1 MQRTFGGMSPASRA
15 GVYDGKIAGLYD
27 LEETLGSG
35 HFAVVKLAR
44 HVFTGEKVAVKV
56 IEKTKLDEISRAHL
70 FQEVRCMKLV
80 QHPNV
85 VRLYEVI
92 DTQTKLYLILE
103 LGDGGDLYD
112 YIMRHEKGLSENVAR
127 EYFRQIVR
135 AISYCHQL
143 HVVHRDLK
151 PENVV
156 FFEKLGVVKLT
167 DFGFSNKFCPG
178 QKLETSCGS
187 LAYSAPEILLGD
199 SYDAPAVDVWSLGV
213 ILFMLV
219 CGQPPFQEANDS
231 ETLTMIMDCKYTM
244 PDHVSDGCR
253 TLISRM
259 LVREPEKRATL
270 QQIAQNEWLMEGSC
284 EETPENQPLVSR
296 EQVSEDDHSLIIQK
310 MINGK
315 IATKEEIL
323 EALDRNEY
331 NHITATYFLLAERKL
346 RAHRQ
351 EEAQKRKP
359 ELTLPVSNSA
369 RVSNFKKTDT
379 EDEDDDTQNS
389 ALLSSRLG
397 MHLSVPRTPGTDTG
411 QTGRSR
417 KCSIVQEEE
426 DDEDDVHCAGHE
438 ELSTPLNRRGSRS
451 EGRLNVTVQDRI
463 AESERLKLEAKKY
476 QQLEQSKLSSDGDEG
491 PSADELDGS
500 SGHHAHHQI
509 TSSPLLGG
517 IGNVTLITSENSST
531 KDRLGIAGG
540 GLHRKPMPE
549 LKRSVVAA
557 GSIDSKKASILKPT
571 LVKIT
576 DGPGVRSGS
585 FDQCMRNLSCG
596 GGELVTTKIITD
608 SSTITIPIP
617 TLNIVTAS
625 TIPKYKTMPSPTRSN
640 AILTS
645 TTNCLNEIFEEG
657 TDVGSSA
664 DSASTTPRP
673 LVRSQQFRQAA
684 ANGGGAAA
692 DGGTATNITISGT
705 TCTGSGSNVHRRSRF
720 NKSRTASCS
729 SSDASD
735 DDSEN
740 RKKRAHKIVDAN
752 GGKPLTQRRDSHDDS
767 SDSQDPGSNAAA
779 GAGGTANRVAQF
791 KNGSGINGG
800 TERNGGESSGGR
812 TGSGGG
818 SGGGS
823 GSGGSGAQSSLAD
836 GNSGARSQKGLQ
848 QQQSV
853 DFRRHRGRRR
863 PVETRLRE
871 SQSLNRITEVQE
883 SEVSHSVAQ
892 QLANCSAVVATP
904 VVALV
909 SSANT
914 AITNNTAT
922 TVDESNDA
930 ERSCDKVEVITEKVS
945 QAITTLGATDTGK
958 ELTSEASDGAS
969 STIVK
974 SPQAKQHTKPK
985 GFSARIFHTFKKQ
998 SAAAVPSANA
1008 TNSTTNSKM
1017 ASNPLNEAPS
1027 AASGDEIEIVVELAK
1042 ALNNAAATVADGA
1055 AGCKGG
1061 SGGNTKKIKIL
1072 GRYFQRGRLYKA
1084 QSCGSIVRDRVNVN
1098 PNGGSSGAHNTSTA
1112 RHSTI
1117 FSEKNRIIKNCLGG
1131 SGGSA
1136 AGVGVGGSRH
1146 LGSDSDI
1153 NHNNGGSHHH
1163 SSGFLAALTANSTC
1177 VSSTDISNGGDGCG
1191 GTIGTVPTS
1200 LGADHSASVGVA
1212 AASVLA
1218 GPPLGGMASL
1228 VAGGADRG
1236 RG

>member
-1 MQRTFGGMSPASRA
+1 MQRSFGGLSAASRA

-219 CGQPPFQEANDS
+219 CGHPPFQEANDS

-244 PDHVSDGCR
+244 PAHVSDGCR
-253 TLISRM
+253 NLISKM

-270 QQIAQNEWLMEGSC
+270 QQIALDVWLMEGSC

-296 EQVSEDDHSLIIQK
+296 EQVSEEDHTLIIQK

-359 ELTLPVSNSA
+359 ELTLPVSNST
-369 RVSNFKKTDT
+369 RLLQNFKKNEAN
-379 EDEDDDTQNS
+379 EDEDTQDG
-389 ALLSSRLG
+389 LLSTRLG
-397 MHLSVPRTPGTDTG
+397 MHLSVPRTPGTETG

-451 EGRLNVTVQDRI
+451 EGRINVTVQDRI

-476 QQLEQSKLSSDGDEG
+476 QQSEQQSRL
-491 PSADELDGS
+491 SADEESDRESQPAGKDQVDG
-500 SGHHAHHQI
+500 GDAGNHQRAHPQ
-509 TSSPLLGG
+509 TSPLLGG
-517 IGNVTLITSENSST
+517 IGNVTLVTSENSST

-549 LKRSVVAA
+549 LKRHVG
-557 GSIDSKKASILKPT
+557 GSIDSKKSSILKPT

-576 DGPGVRSGS
+576 DGVVGVRSGS
-585 FDQCMRNLSCG
+585 FDQCMRNMAGGAGG

-657 TDVGSSA
+657 TDVGSS
-664 DSASTTPRP
+664 DSTSTTPRP
-673 LVRSQQFRQAA
+673 VIRSQFVAARQQSQPAG
-684 ANGGGAAA
+684 NGTASGAAA
-692 DGGTATNITISGT
+692 AAS
-705 TCTGSGSNVHRRSRF
+705 TGNNVHRRTKF
-720 NKSRTASCS
+720 NNKSRTASCS

-740 RKKRAHKIVDAN
+740 RKKRAHKIHGASN
-752 GGKPLTQRRDSHDDS
+752 RQKS
-767 SDSQDPGSNAAA
+767 SQP
-779 GAGGTANRVAQF
+779 
-791 KNGSGINGG
+791 
-800 TERNGGESSGGR
+800 
-812 TGSGGG
+812 
-818 SGGGS
+818 
-823 GSGGSGAQSSLAD
+823 
-836 GNSGARSQKGLQ
+836 
-848 QQQSV
+848 V

-883 SEVSHSVAQ
+883 SEVGGGGGSGGGGHSVTQ
-892 QLANCSAVVATP
+892 QLASSTVVGTPLVQMVTSNGAVAKPTTEPPNAT
-904 VVALV
+904 
-909 SSANT
+909 
-914 AITNNTAT
+914 
-922 TVDESNDA
+922 DEQQSDK
-930 ERSCDKVEVITEKVS
+930 SCDN
-945 QAITTLGATDTGK
+945 
-958 ELTSEASDGAS
+958 AS
-969 STIVK
+969 SDRASAEPEPEPPACREAGTPSSTK
-974 SPQAKQHTKPK
+974 KGQSGKAASPRQHHHGTSKPK
-985 GFSARIFHTFKKQ
+985 GLSARIFHTFKKQ
-998 SAAAVPSANA
+998 PVAAV
-1008 TNSTTNSKM
+1008 TTTTT
-1017 ASNPLNEAPS
+1017 
-1027 AASGDEIEIVVELAK
+1027 AASVAASAMSDPPSTGSADDIEIVVELAK
-1042 ALNNAAATVADGA
+1042 ALNNASAE
-1055 AGCKGG
+1055 GG
-1061 SGGNTKKIKIL
+1061 KTGNTKKIKIL
-1072 GRYFQRGRLYKA
+1072 GRYFQVHKKIYVPLSGLFQRGRLYKA
-1084 QSCGSIVRDRVNVN
+1084 QSCGSIVRDKVNVN
-1098 PNGGSSGAHNTSTA
+1098 PNGGGAGSHANTTG

-1117 FSEKNRIIKNCLGG
+1117 FTDKNRIIKNCLGG
-1131 SGGSA
+1131 GGGGEA
-1136 AGVGVGGSRH
+1136 AARH
-1146 LGSDSDI
+1146 LGSDGDI
-1153 NHNNGGSHHH
+1153 NHNGGSHHQH
-1163 SSGFLAALTANSTC
+1163 HQQLHSSSGFLASLSATGGGVGASSECIGRGSSPIEL
-1177 VSSTDISNGGDGCG
+1177 VSAGRRSSIVDHATP
-1191 GTIGTVPTS
+1191 V
-1200 LGADHSASVGVA
+1200 LGATAVT
-1212 AASVLA
+1212 
-1218 GPPLGGMASL
+1218 PPVPIKTA
-1228 VAGGADRG
+1228 
-1236 RG
+1236 

>member
-1 MQRTFGGMSPASRA
+1 MQRTFGGLSAANRA

-56 IEKTKLDEISRAHL
+56 IEKTKLDDISRAHL

-219 CGQPPFQEANDS
+219 CGHPPFQEANDS

-244 PDHVSDGCR
+244 PAHVSDGCR
-253 TLISRM
+253 NLISKM

-270 QQIAQNEWLMEGSC
+270 QQIAVDEWLMEGSC
-284 EETPENQPLVSR
+284 EETPENLPLVSR
-296 EQVSEDDHSLIIQK
+296 EQVSEEDHTLIIQK

-359 ELTLPVSNSA
+359 ELTLPVSNTA
-369 RVSNFKKTDT
+369 RLLQNFKKNEAN
-379 EDEDDDTQNS
+379 EDEDSHDG
-389 ALLSSRLG
+389 LLSTRLG
-397 MHLSVPRTPGTDTG
+397 MHLSVPRTPGTETG

-451 EGRLNVTVQDRI
+451 EGRINVTVQDRI

-476 QQLEQSKLSSDGDEG
+476 QQSEQQGRINAADDHKKPSHTVGTDQVDCGVGGDQQRASLQQN
-491 PSADELDGS
+491 P
-500 SGHHAHHQI
+500 QI
-509 TSSPLLGG
+509 SPLLGG
-517 IGNVTLITSENSST
+517 IGNVTLVTSENSST

-549 LKRSVVAA
+549 LKRHVG
-557 GSIDSKKASILKPT
+557 GSIDSKKSSILKPT

-576 DGPGVRSGS
+576 DGVGVRSGS
-585 FDQCMRNLSCG
+585 FDQCMRSMAG
-596 GGELVTTKIITD
+596 GSSGTGELVTTKIITD

-617 TLNIVTAS
+617 TLNIVTSS

-657 TDVGSSA
+657 TDVGSS
-664 DSASTTPRP
+664 DSTSTTPRP
-673 LVRSQQFRQAA
+673 VIRSQFVAARQQSQPTG
-684 ANGGGAAA
+684 NGNSAGVGA
-692 DGGTATNITISGT
+692 
-705 TCTGSGSNVHRRSRF
+705 TGSGNNVHRRSKF

-740 RKKRAHKIVDAN
+740 RKKRAHKIVDATI
-752 GGKPLTQRRDSHDDS
+752 KPLSQRRDSHDDS
-767 SDSQDPGSNAAA
+767 SDSQDQGSNVA
-779 GAGGTANRVAQF
+779 GGGAGKPQIKGISGTTNGSTSNGGTAAGN
-791 KNGSGINGG
+791 
-800 TERNGGESSGGR
+800 
-812 TGSGGG
+812 
-818 SGGGS
+818 GGS
-823 GSGGSGAQSSLAD
+823 GSRGGTGAQTSATED
-836 GNSGARSQKGLQ
+836 KHGTNSRQKASQQ
-848 QQQSV
+848 V

-883 SEVSHSVAQ
+883 SEVGGGVHSVTQ
-892 QLANCSAVVATP
+892 QLASSTVVGTPLVTMVTSNGAVSKPADPSMNGEGCTEQADGICDISSSDRTCAAEPETVVNREASTP
-904 VVALV
+904 
-909 SSANT
+909 SSAKK
-914 AITNNTAT
+914 AHCA
-922 TVDESNDA
+922 
-930 ERSCDKVEVITEKVS
+930 K
-945 QAITTLGATDTGK
+945 GA
-958 ELTSEASDGAS
+958 ASPRQQHHHHHGS
-969 STIVK
+969 S
-974 SPQAKQHTKPK
+974 KPK
-985 GFSARIFHTFKKQ
+985 GLSARIFHTFKKQ
-998 SAAAVPSANA
+998 PAAASTATPVSATSTMVDPPS
-1008 TNSTTNSKM
+1008 TG
-1017 ASNPLNEAPS
+1017 
-1027 AASGDEIEIVVELAK
+1027 SGDDIEIVVELAK
-1042 ALNNAAATVADGA
+1042 ALNNASAD
-1055 AGCKGG
+1055 
-1061 SGGNTKKIKIL
+1061 SGKTGNTKKIKIL
-1072 GRYFQRGRLYKA
+1072 GRYFQVHKKIYVPLSGLFQRGRLYKA
-1084 QSCGSIVRDRVNVN
+1084 QSCGSIVRDKVNVN
-1098 PNGGSSGAHNTSTA
+1098 PNGAGGGSHANTTG

-1117 FSEKNRIIKNCLGG
+1117 FTEKNRIIKNCLASTGEPG
-1131 SGGSA
+1131 A
-1136 AGVGVGGSRH
+1136 RH
-1146 LGSDSDI
+1146 LGSDGDI
-1153 NHNNGGSHHH
+1153 NHNGGSHHH
-1163 SSGFLAALTANSTC
+1163 HHSSSGFLASLSASAPHTAEVIVRGASP
-1177 VSSTDISNGGDGCG
+1177 VELVSNGRSSIVDHGA
-1191 GTIGTVPTS
+1191 TVLSAATVTTS
-1200 LGADHSASVGVA
+1200 PVPIKTA
-1212 AASVLA
+1212 
-1218 GPPLGGMASL
+1218 
-1228 VAGGADRG
+1228 
-1236 RG
+1236 

>member
-1 MQRTFGGMSPASRA
+1 MQRTFGISAASRV

-112 YIMRHEKGLSENVAR
+112 YIMRHEKGLSEHVAR

-219 CGQPPFQEANDS
+219 CGHPPFQEANDS

-244 PDHVSDGCR
+244 PNHVSDGCR
-253 TLISRM
+253 NLISRM

-270 QQIAQNEWLMEGSC
+270 QQIAQDEWLMEGSAD
-284 EETPENQPLVSR
+284 ETPENLPLVSR
-296 EQVSEDDHSLIIQK
+296 EQVSEEDHSLIIQK

-359 ELTLPVSNSA
+359 ELTLPVSNST
-369 RVSNFKKTDT
+369 RLLQNYKKNEADEEE
-379 EDEDDDTQNS
+379 EDVPGG
-389 ALLSSRLG
+389 LLSTRLG
-397 MHLSVPRTPGTDTG
+397 MHLSVPRTPGTETG

-451 EGRLNVTVQDRI
+451 EGRINVTVQDRI
-463 AESERLKLEAKKY
+463 AESERLKQDVKKY
-476 QQLEQSKLSSDGDEG
+476 QQPERAATMDET
-491 PSADELDGS
+491 DGS
-500 SGHHAHHQI
+500 ANNTIISNQQM
-509 TSSPLLGG
+509 SPLLGG

-549 LKRSVVAA
+549 LKRNVA
-557 GSIDSKKASILKPT
+557 GSIDSKKSSVLKPT
-571 LVKIT
+571 LVKIA
-576 DGPGVRSGS
+576 DGAGVRSGS
-585 FDQCMRNLSCG
+585 FDQCMRG
-596 GGELVTTKIITD
+596 TAGMVDGGELVTTKIITD

-640 AILTS
+640 AILTA

-657 TDVGSSA
+657 TDVGSS
-664 DSASTTPRP
+664 DSNTTTPRP
-673 LVRSQQFRQAA
+673 VVRSQFAA
-684 ANGGGAAA
+684 ARQQSQPTGNGTGAGAGNNA
-692 DGGTATNITISGT
+692 
-705 TCTGSGSNVHRRSRF
+705 HRRSKF

-740 RKKRAHKIVDAN
+740 RKKRAHKIVDATI
-752 GGKPLTQRRDSHDDS
+752 KPLTQRRDSHDDS
-767 SDSQDPGSNAAA
+767 SDSQDPGSNVAA
-779 GAGGTANRVAQF
+779 GGAGKAQI
-791 KNGSGINGG
+791 KGISTTNGQGG
-800 TERNGGESSGGR
+800 GA
-812 TGSGGG
+812 GGG
-818 SGGGS
+818 SGGG
-823 GSGGSGAQSSLAD
+823 GSGGGGGSAD
-836 GNSGARSQKGLQ
+836 DKHGSTGGNRQKASQQ
-848 QQQSV
+848 V

-883 SEVSHSVAQ
+883 SEVGGHSVTQ
-892 QLANCSAVVATP
+892 QLANCTVTATP
-904 VVALV
+904 VVAMVTSDGVIGKREESMETDGVGNSMQTNGSCDTAAGQGTTDQRTGEEASASSDSLTPV
-909 SSANT
+909 VQVAKCSSSARQKDHHHHHH
-914 AITNNTAT
+914 AP
-922 TVDESNDA
+922 S
-930 ERSCDKVEVITEKVS
+930 
-945 QAITTLGATDTGK
+945 
-958 ELTSEASDGAS
+958 
-969 STIVK
+969 
-974 SPQAKQHTKPK
+974 KPK

-998 SAAAVPSANA
+998 PAAPAAAA
-1008 TNSTTNSKM
+1008 TT
-1017 ASNPLNEAPS
+1017 
-1027 AASGDEIEIVVELAK
+1027 AASGAAGPGGDPAPTASGDDIEIVVELAK
-1042 ALNNAAATVADGA
+1042 ALNSASTE
-1055 AGCKGG
+1055 
-1061 SGGNTKKIKIL
+1061 SGKSGNTKKIKIL
-1072 GRYFQRGRLYKA
+1072 GRYFQVHKKIYVPLSGLFQRGRLYKA
-1084 QSCGSIVRDRVNVN
+1084 QSCGSIVRDKVNVN
-1098 PNGGSSGAHNTSTA
+1098 PNGTGSHTNTTG

-1117 FSEKNRIIKNCLGG
+1117 FGEKNRIIKNCLG
-1131 SGGSA
+1131 SSEA
-1136 AGVGVGGSRH
+1136 GSRH
-1146 LGSDSDI
+1146 LGSDGDI
-1153 NHNNGGSHHH
+1153 NHNNGSSHHH
-1163 SSGFLAALTANSTC
+1163 HHHQHYHQHSS
-1177 VSSTDISNGGDGCG
+1177 SS
-1191 GTIGTVPTS
+1191 
-1200 LGADHSASVGVA
+1200 L
-1212 AASVLA
+1212 L
-1218 GPPLGGMASL
+1218 ASL
-1228 VAGGADRG
+1228 AGGASADTANGGVSRG
-1236 RG
+1236 PSPIELVTNGHSAAVLGPPTVAPVPIKTA

>member
-1 MQRTFGGMSPASRA
+1 MQRTFGGLSAAANRA

-219 CGQPPFQEANDS
+219 CGHPPFQEANDS

-244 PDHVSDGCR
+244 PPHVSDGCR
-253 TLISRM
+253 NLISKM
-259 LVREPEKRATL
+259 LVRAPEKRATL
-270 QQIAQNEWLMEGSC
+270 HQIAQDEWLMEGSSG
-284 EETPENQPLVSR
+284 ETTENLPLVSR
-296 EQVSEDDHSLIIQK
+296 EQVSEEDHSLIIQK

-346 RAHRQ
+346 RSHRQ

-369 RVSNFKKTDT
+369 RMQTFKKNDVD
-379 EDEDDDTQNS
+379 EDEDAQGG
-389 ALLSSRLG
+389 LLSTRLG
-397 MHLSVPRTPGTDTG
+397 MHLSVPRTPGIDTG

-451 EGRLNVTVQDRI
+451 EGRISVTVQDRI

-476 QQLEQSKLSSDGDEG
+476 QQLEQSKLSSVAVDET
-491 PSADELDGS
+491 DS
-500 SGHHAHHQI
+500 SHHYSGGHSQQM
-509 TSSPLLGG
+509 SPLLGG

-531 KDRLGIAGG
+531 KERLGIAGG

-549 LKRSVVAA
+549 LKRTVAVPA
-557 GSIDSKKASILKPT
+557 GGGVQGAPGASIEPKKASVLKPT
-571 LVKIT
+571 LVKIISDSST
-576 DGPGVRSGS
+576 GNTNVRSGS
-585 FDQCMRNLSCG
+585 FDQCMRNHLSGG

-640 AILTS
+640 AILTA

-657 TDVGSSA
+657 TDVGSS
-664 DSASTTPRP
+664 DSTSTTPRP
-673 LVRSQQFRQAA
+673 VIRSQYVGARAPPAQTQSTNGTTPVVGSTGA
-684 ANGGGAAA
+684 GGG
-692 DGGTATNITISGT
+692 
-705 TCTGSGSNVHRRSRF
+705 GSGGGNGTGHNVHRRSRF

-740 RKKRAHKIVDAN
+740 RKKRAHKIVD
-752 GGKPLTQRRDSHDDS
+752 GGNIKPLTQRRDSHDDS
-767 SDSQDPGSNAAA
+767 SDSQDPGSNVA
-779 GAGGTANRVAQF
+779 GTGGGGTRL
-791 KNGSGINGG
+791 KNGMNGAN
-800 TERNGGESSGGR
+800 TAAS
-812 TGSGGG
+812 SGGG
-818 SGGGS
+818 SGGTGGAGS
-823 GSGGSGAQSSLAD
+823 GTSGQQSTGGGGVQSSDGSSSSGGGSRQKASQS
-836 GNSGARSQKGLQ
+836 Q
-848 QQQSV
+848 V

-883 SEVSHSVAQ
+883 SEVGHGAGQQQ
-892 QLANCSAVVATP
+892 QLANGSTGAATTPAAVVALGAPHSSGDTP
-904 VVALV
+904 
-909 SSANT
+909 ANG
-914 AITNNTAT
+914 
-922 TVDESNDA
+922 VDG
-930 ERSCDKVEVITEKVS
+930 SCDRVAEDDPKTIRI
-945 QAITTLGATDTGK
+945 A
-958 ELTSEASDGAS
+958 SEPSGIRAAPVGSAKGPAQ
-969 STIVK
+969 V
-974 SPQAKQHTKPK
+974 KQHAPSKPK

-998 SAAAVPSANA
+998 PAAPVAAPVATTQVSNDPPS
-1008 TNSTTNSKM
+1008 T
-1017 ASNPLNEAPS
+1017 
-1027 AASGDEIEIVVELAK
+1027 ASGDDIEIVVELAK
-1042 ALNNAAATVADGA
+1042 ALNNAADGGGTGKA
-1055 AGCKGG
+1055 AG
-1061 SGGNTKKIKIL
+1061 GGNTKKIKIL
-1072 GRYFQRGRLYKA
+1072 GRYFQVHKKIYVPLSGLFQRGRLYKA

-1098 PNGGSSGAHNTSTA
+1098 PNGGGSGTTG

-1117 FSEKNRIIKNCLGG
+1117 FSEKNRIIKNCLG
-1131 SGGSA
+1131 SGG
-1136 AGVGVGGSRH
+1136 GGGGGGGVGGSQH
-1146 LGSDSDI
+1146 LGSDGDI
-1153 NHNNGGSHHH
+1153 NHNNGASHHHHH
-1163 SSGFLAALTANSTC
+1163 SSSFLATL
-1177 VSSTDISNGGDGCG
+1177 SSSEVTGGGGDGFGRGSSPIEQFVAKG
-1191 GTIGTVPTS
+1191 GPSTIEHTS
-1200 LGADHSASVGVA
+1200 GAAGSAAV
-1212 AASVLA
+1212 
-1218 GPPLGGMASL
+1218 LGGSPAVST
-1228 VAGGADRG
+1228 VTPVPIKTA
-1236 RG
+1236 

>member
-1 MQRTFGGMSPASRA
+1 MQRTFGLSPASRA

-56 IEKTKLDEISRAHL
+56 IEKTKLDDISRAHL

-112 YIMRHEKGLSENVAR
+112 YIMRHDKGLSENLAR

-219 CGQPPFQEANDS
+219 CGHPPFQEANDS

-244 PDHVSDGCR
+244 PEHVSEGCR
-253 TLISRM
+253 RLIGTM
-259 LVREPEKRATL
+259 LVREPDRRATL
-270 QQIAQNEWLMEGSC
+270 QQIAQDIWLLEGSI
-284 EETPENQPLVSR
+284 EETPEYLPLVSR
-296 EQVSEDDHSLIIQK
+296 EQVSEEDHSLIIQK

-359 ELTLPVSNSA
+359 ELTLPVSNST
-369 RVSNFKKTDT
+369 RLQGFRKNS
-379 EDEDDDTQNS
+379 EDDSKEDN
-389 ALLSSRLG
+389 LLPSKLG
-397 MHLSVPRTPGTDTG
+397 MLLSVPRTPCTETG
-411 QTGRSR
+411 QSGRSR

-426 DDEDDVHCAGHE
+426 DDEDDVTGAGHE

-451 EGRLNVTVQDRI
+451 EGRINVTVQDRI
-463 AESERLKLEAKKY
+463 AESERLKLEAKKQVEAKEKEQQQ
-476 QQLEQSKLSSDGDEG
+476 QQLKLQQEAKENAAALS
-491 PSADELDGS
+491 GS
-500 SGHHAHHQI
+500 FG
-509 TSSPLLGG
+509 GG

-540 GLHRKPMPE
+540 GLHRKVPE
-549 LKRSVVAA
+549 IKRV
-557 GSIDSKKASILKPT
+557 GLEYSKKSSILKPN
-571 LVKIT
+571 LAKIG
-576 DGPGVRSGS
+576 DGNIRSGS
-585 FDQCMRNLSCG
+585 FDKCIASIKDVE
-596 GGELVTTKIITD
+596 ELVNTRIITD
-608 SSTITIPIP
+608 SSTISIPIP
-617 TLNIVTAS
+617 NLISVPAS
-625 TIPKYKTMPSPTRSN
+625 TIPKYKTMPSPTRAN
-640 AILTS
+640 TILS
-645 TTNCLNEIFEEG
+645 ATTNCLNEIFEEG
-657 TDVGSSA
+657 TDVGSS
-664 DSASTTPRP
+664 DSTTTTPRP
-673 LVRSQQFRQAA
+673 VVRNQFNARNQSQGG
-684 ANGGGAAA
+684 NG
-692 DGGTATNITISGT
+692 N
-705 TCTGSGSNVHRRSRF
+705 NVHRRTKF

-740 RKKRAHKIVDAN
+740 RKKRAHKIVDSN
-752 GGKPLTQRRDSHDDS
+752 VKPHTQRRDSHDDS
-767 SDSQDPGSNAAA
+767 SDSQDPGNSAAPSGTQTGACVRAIMSGATTSSN
-779 GAGGTANRVAQF
+779 GNSNQPP
-791 KNGSGINGG
+791 
-800 TERNGGESSGGR
+800 TEKRTNSGGNR
-812 TGSGGG
+812 
-818 SGGGS
+818 
-823 GSGGSGAQSSLAD
+823 QKSS
-836 GNSGARSQKGLQ
+836 Q
-848 QQQSV
+848 QV

-883 SEVSHSVAQ
+883 SEISHSAAAAAAAAAGAISSTVPSDTPTEEKPSQ
-892 QLANCSAVVATP
+892 IIAT
-904 VVALV
+904 VRRGEDQ
-909 SSANT
+909 SSTDDYSN
-914 AITNNTAT
+914 
-922 TVDESNDA
+922 NDA
-930 ERSCDKVEVITEKVS
+930 TEADVS
-945 QAITTLGATDTGK
+945 DSRNATSNSNTTGSSSG
-958 ELTSEASDGAS
+958 S
-969 STIVK
+969 STH
-974 SPQAKQHTKPK
+974 QHPSKPK

-998 SAAAVPSANA
+998 QPSSNSSTPSVDAPVEVKNGLA
-1008 TNSTTNSKM
+1008 T
-1017 ASNPLNEAPS
+1017 APS
-1027 AASGDEIEIVVELAK
+1027 GDDIEIVVELAK
-1042 ALNNAAATVADGA
+1042 AMNAESNS
-1055 AGCKGG
+1055 K
-1061 SGGNTKKIKIL
+1061 STKKIKIL
-1072 GRYFQRGRLYKA
+1072 GRYFQVHKKIYVPLSGLFQRGRLYKA
-1084 QSCGSIVRDRVNVN
+1084 QSCGSIVRDKVNVN
-1098 PNGGSSGAHNTSTA
+1098 PNGSGGARGGANSNA

-1117 FSEKNRIIKNCLGG
+1117 FNEKNRFIKNCL
-1131 SGGSA
+1131 S
-1136 AGVGVGGSRH
+1136 GSRL
-1146 LGSDSDI
+1146 LGSDGDI
-1153 NHNNGGSHHH
+1153 NHNGNSFITM
-1163 SSGFLAALTANSTC
+1163 SSGAAAMTNGAVSPVELVGGGATSPCGLAAAGAGTTTA
-1177 VSSTDISNGGDGCG
+1177 
-1191 GTIGTVPTS
+1191 VPIKT
-1200 LGADHSASVGVA
+1200 A
-1212 AASVLA
+1212 
-1218 GPPLGGMASL
+1218 
-1228 VAGGADRG
+1228 
-1236 RG
+1236 